1 MKLCSFSIASA
12 LGEIRRI
19 GVVLDAVIV
28 DATSARTALL
38 ENSLAPEAAHRVGE
52 AQIPPDMIKFIGSG
66 APALEWL
73 AEAIDHVVAGGQEMT
88 RQGMRIIHSGK
99 DGIRLLA
106 PIPRPPGIACF
117 ITWSAHIGDSR
128 DRGFSMLKF
137 PDRNSDLR
145 AYYKANPDAVEAP
158 GTTIRRPHYAP
169 ETDVEC
175 EMAAVIGVGG
185 KDLSP
190 EAAGAAIF
198 GYTIFNDVS
207 YREIQLKEMA
217 FGLGPTK
224 GKDADHSNVLGP
236 WLVTADEV
244 GDPQNLGMTFAVNGQ
259 TIGTCRTSEMAWSF
273 ADLASYLSK
282 GQTLLPGQ
290 IVTSGA
296 FPGGCGLDT
305 NTHLKSGDVV
315 AMSIDKLGT
324 LVSTIG

>member
-1 MKLCSFSIASA
+1 MKLCTFAIGTP
-12 LGEIRRI
+12 LGEIRRV
-19 GVVLDAVIV
+19 GAVREGTIV
-28 DATSARTALL
+28 DATAARIAFL
-38 ENSLAPEAAHRVGE
+38 ERTLTPEAANRVGE
-52 AQIPPDMIKFIGSG
+52 AQIPSDMVALIGSG
-66 APALEWL
+66 APALDWV
-73 AEAIDHVVAGGQEMT
+73 AEAVNHVTESGRDATAKGT
-88 RQGMRIIHSGK
+88 RTTYPLEAV
-99 DGIRLLA
+99 RLLA
-106 PIPRPPGIACF
+106 PVPRPPAIACF

-128 DRGFSMLKF
+128 DKGFTMLKF

-158 GTTIRRPHYAP
+158 GTTIMRPPYAS

-175 EMAAVIGVGG
+175 EMAAVIGKGG
-185 KDLSP
+185 KDLSI
-190 EAAGAAIF
+190 EGARAAIV

-244 GDPQNLGMTFAVNGQ
+244 GNPQDLTMTFAVNGK
-259 TIGTCRTSEMAWSF
+259 TIGSYHTSQMAWEF
-273 ADLASYLSK
+273 ADLVSYLSR

-296 FPGGCGLDT
+296 FPGGCGLDAGIR
-305 NTHLKSGDVV
+305 LKSGDVV
-315 AMSIDKLGT
+315 TMNIDKLGA